1 MKNLNE
7 VKNYSQ
13 ENNEQDLYSEEVDK
27 NNIMRKRYITPSE
40 KQVYRKL
47 ITLGLVTL
55 IIIIVLFFW
64 GLPVLA
70 RLAGVLTILPGS
82 DKSKDKNDVIPPFPP
97 RLEGLPVATNSA
109 QIKLAGFAEADSSVE
124 IFLNGTLAKKLLIG
138 KDGKFEIENFNL
150 TYGENKLALKAT
162 DQAGNSSPIT
172 EQELAFDNTPPAL
185 EISEP
190 TSGTVFYGSQNLVKI
205 AGKTDPQTTVL
216 VGQFWA
222 IVDQD
227 GNFALSYPAQSG
239 ENKLEIAAQ
248 DEAGNQ
254 TKKSLTVFYQP

>member
-13 ENNEQDLYSEEVDK
+13 ENNEQDLYSLETNK
-27 NNIMRKRYITPSE
+27 SSLMRKRYITPSE

-47 ITLGLVTL
+47 ITLGIVTF
-55 IIIIVLFFW
+55 IIIVVLFFW
-64 GLPVLA
+64 GLPILA
-70 RLAGVLTILPGS
+70 RLAGVLTFLPGS
-82 DKSKDKNDVIPPFPP
+82 DKSKDINDVIPPFPP
-97 RLEGLPVATNSA
+97 RLEELPVATNSA
-109 QIKLAGFAEADSSVE
+109 QIKLTGFAEPDSSLE

-138 KDGKFEIENFNL
+138 KEGKFEIENFNL
-150 TYGENKLALKAT
+150 TYGENKLQLKAT

-172 EQELAFDNTPPAL
+172 EQGLTYDNTPPAL

-190 TSGTVFYGSQNLVKI
+190 APGTVFYGSQNLVKI
-205 AGKTDPQTTVL
+205 AGKTDPQTTIL

-222 IVDQD
+222 IVDQE
-227 GNFALSYPAQSG
+227 GNFSLSYPAQSG

-254 TKKSLTVFYQP
+254 TKKSLTIFYQP